1 MGEVKK
7 VSCIFCQIA
16 NKEIPSNFVYETEN
30 LVAFRDLNPQAP
42 VHILVV
48 PKMHITSMNDINS
61 ENSSVIAE
69 IFEAVSIIAK
79 QEGIKE
85 SGYRVISNCGDDGCQ
100 SVKHLHFHLIGGKK
114 LSETLS

>member
-1 MGEVKK
+1 M
-7 VSCIFCQIA
+7 SCIFCKIA
-16 NKEIPSNFVYETEN
+16 NKEIPSQFIFENEN

-48 PKMHITSMNDINS
+48 PKMHISSMNEITS
-61 ENSSVIAE
+61 ENSHIVAE
-69 IFEAVSIIAK
+69 IFETISKIAE

-85 SGYRVISNCGDDGCQ
+85 SGYRVISNCGEDGCQ
-100 SVKHLHFHLIGGKK
+100 SLQHLHFHLVGGKK

>member
-1 MGEVKK
+1 VKR
-7 VSCIFCQIA
+7 VSCIFCKIA
-16 NKEIPSNFVYETEN
+16 NKEIPSNYVYETEN

-42 VHILVV
+42 VHILIV
-48 PKMHITSMNDINS
+48 PKVHITSMNDINS
-61 ENSSVIAE
+61 ENSSIIAE
-69 IFEAVSIIAK
+69 IFETVNIIAE

-100 SVKHLHFHLIGGKK
+100 SVKHLHFHLVGGKK

>member
-1 MGEVKK
+1 M
-7 VSCIFCQIA
+7 SCIFCKIA
-16 NKEIPSNFVYETEN
+16 NKEIPSQFLFENEN

-48 PKMHITSMNDINS
+48 PKMHISSINEITN
-61 ENSSVIAE
+61 ENSHIVAE
-69 IFEAVSIIAK
+69 IFEAINKIAE

-85 SGYRVISNCGDDGCQ
+85 SGYRVISNCGEDGCQ
-100 SVKHLHFHLIGGKK
+100 SVQHLHFHIVGGKK